1 MTWKLAPQEVM
12 TASPVMPVLVIEKL
26 EHAVPL
32 ARALMAGGIK
42 VLEVTLRTDCALD
55 AISAI
60 ARELPDALV
69 GAGTVLNGDDYQAAV
84 AAGARF
90 VISPGMTPSL
100 VQAAKAGPAPL
111 IPGVSTLSEVME
123 GMDLGLSYFKF
134 FPAEA
139 SGGAPALK
147 AMGGPIPQV
156 RFCPTGGI
164 SLKSAPDY
172 LALPNVL
179 CVGGSWLAP
188 KELVESGDW
197 AGITALA
204 KEAVALKA

>member
-1 MTWKLAPQEVM
+1 MTWKLAPQDVL

-32 ARALMAGGIK
+32 AKALVAGGIR
-42 VLEVTLRTDCALD
+42 VLEVTLRSDCALD
-55 AISAI
+55 AIRLI
-60 ARELPDALV
+60 AQDVPDALV
-69 GAGTVLNGDDYQAAV
+69 GAGTVLNGEDYEAAIE
-84 AAGARF
+84 AGAKF

-100 VQAAKAGPAPL
+100 VQAALKGPAPL

-123 GMDLGLSYFKF
+123 GMDLGLGYFKF

-156 RFCPTGGI
+156 KFCPTGGI
-164 SLKSAPDY
+164 SEKNAASY
-172 LALPNVL
+172 LGLPNVL

-188 KELVESGDW
+188 KELIEAGDW
-197 AGITALA
+197 DGITAIA
-204 KEAVALKA
+204 KAASSLK

>member
-1 MTWKLAPQEVM
+1 MTWKLAPQDVL

-32 ARALMAGGIK
+32 AKALVAGGIR

-55 AISAI
+55 AIAQI
-60 ARELPDALV
+60 AKDVPDALV
-69 GAGTVLNGDDYQAAV
+69 GAGTVLNGEDYEAAI
-84 AAGARF
+84 AAGAKF

-100 VQAAKAGPAPL
+100 VQAALKGPAPL

-123 GMDLGLSYFKF
+123 GMDLGLGYFKF

-156 RFCPTGGI
+156 KFCPTGGI
-164 SLKSAPDY
+164 SEKNAASY
-172 LALPNVL
+172 LGLPNVL

-188 KELVESGDW
+188 KELIEAGDW
-197 AGITALA
+197 DGITAIA
-204 KEAVALKA
+204 KAASNLK

>member
-1 MTWKLAPQEVM
+1 MTWKLAPQDVL

-32 ARALMAGGIK
+32 AKALVAGGIR

-55 AISAI
+55 AIAQI
-60 ARELPDALV
+60 AKDVPDALV
-69 GAGTVLNGDDYQAAV
+69 GAGTVLNGEDYEAAIE
-84 AAGARF
+84 AGAKF

-100 VQAAKAGPAPL
+100 VQAALKGPAPL

-123 GMDLGLSYFKF
+123 GMDLGLGYFKF

-156 RFCPTGGI
+156 KFCPTGGI
-164 SLKSAPDY
+164 SEKNAASY
-172 LALPNVL
+172 LGLPNVL

-188 KELVESGDW
+188 KELIEAGDW
-197 AGITALA
+197 DGITAIA
-204 KEAVALKA
+204 KAASNLK

>member
-1 MTWKLAPQEVM
+1 MTWKLAPQDVL

-32 ARALMAGGIK
+32 AKALVAGGIR

-55 AISAI
+55 AIAQI
-60 ARELPDALV
+60 AKDVPDALV
-69 GAGTVLNGDDYQAAV
+69 GAGTVLNGEDYEAAIE
-84 AAGARF
+84 AGAKF

-100 VQAAKAGPAPL
+100 VQAALKGPAPL

-123 GMDLGLSYFKF
+123 GMDLGLGYFKF

-156 RFCPTGGI
+156 KFCPTGGI
-164 SLKSAPDY
+164 SEKNAASY
-172 LALPNVL
+172 LGLPNVL

-188 KELVESGDW
+188 KELIEAGDW
-197 AGITALA
+197 DGITAIA
-204 KEAVALKA
+204 KAASSLK

>member
-1 MTWKLAPQEVM
+1 MTWKLAPQDVL

-32 ARALMAGGIK
+32 AKALLAGGVK
-42 VLEVTLRTDCALD
+42 VLEVTLRTDCAL
-55 AISAI
+55 AAI
-60 ARELPDALV
+60 AEIAKAVPEALV
-69 GAGTVLNGDDYQAAV
+69 GAGTVLNAEDYQAAV
-84 AAGARF
+84 AAGAKF

-100 VQAAKAGPAPL
+100 VKAAKAGTAPL
-111 IPGVSTLSEVME
+111 IPGVSTLSEVMT
-123 GMDLGLSYFKF
+123 GMDLGLEFFKF

-156 RFCPTGGI
+156 KFCPTGGV
-164 SLKSAPDY
+164 SPKNASEY
-172 LALPNVL
+172 LSLPNVL

-188 KELVESGDW
+188 KEMMETGDW
-197 AGITALA
+197 QGITDLA
-204 KEAVALKA
+204 KAAFCLK

>member
-1 MTWKLAPQEVM
+1 MTWKLAPEAVM
-12 TASPVMPVLVIEKL
+12 TTSPVMPVLVIEQL

-32 ARALMAGGIK
+32 AKALVAGGIR
-42 VLEVTLRTDCALD
+42 VLEVTLRTACALD

-60 ARELPDALV
+60 AEAVPEALV
-69 GAGTVLNGDDYQAAV
+69 GAGTVLNAEDYQAAV
-84 AAGARF
+84 NAGASF

-100 VQAAKAGPAPL
+100 VEAAKAGAVPL
-111 IPGVSTLSEVME
+111 IPGVSTLSEVMT
-123 GMDLGLSYFKF
+123 GMDMGLSYFKF
-134 FPAEA
+134 FPAQA

-156 RFCPTGGI
+156 KFCPTGGI
-164 SLKSAPDY
+164 SLSNAKEY

-188 KELVESGDW
+188 AQLMADGDW
-197 AGITALA
+197 DSITALA
-204 KEAVALKA
+204 KEASQL